1 MKALLFLLLFAVTAS
16 AQLIAPSKRKAF
28 QPVAGGGG
36 GGSSYTFLV
45 QTTKGGDVTTVTS
58 DAIDTSGATFIAIAI
73 AHYSSPHGT
82 LSDSK
87 GNSWNARTTYGSG
100 SYFITEHWCRPTT
113 VGSGHT
119 FTVASAGGTYPAIA
133 IMAFS
138 GGDATPYDTE
148 NGVASGSFTTLQPGS
163 ITPSQNNCLVV
174 SAISWSAATTCSING
189 GFSTPQFVKNVSGG
203 QWVGQ
208 SYLIQTTA
216 AAANPTW
223 TLDGLNAGSAAIASF
238 K

>member
-1 MKALLFLLLFAVTAS
+1 MKYLFLLALFVTS
-16 AQLIAPSKRKAF
+16 GFAQQIAPSRRKAF

-36 GGSSYTFLV
+36 GGSYAFLV

-58 DAIDTSGATFIAIAI
+58 DAIDTSGATFIAVAVS
-73 AHYSSPHGT
+73 HYLNPSGA

-87 GNSWNARTTYGSG
+87 GNTWNARTTYGSG
-100 SYFITEHWCRPTT
+100 TYFITEYWCRPTS

-119 FTVASAGGTYPAIA
+119 FTVAALASTYPAIA

-138 GGDATPYDTE
+138 GGEASPYDTE
-148 NGVASGSFTTLQPGS
+148 NGVANASFTTLQPGS

-174 SAISWSAATTCSING
+174 SAISWSSATTCSING
-189 GFSTPQFVKNVSGG
+189 GFSTPQFVKNGSGG
-203 QWVGQ
+203 LWVGQ

-223 TLDGLNAGSAAIASF
+223 TLDGVNSGAATSASF